1 MDANMTNLEGMTE
14 AELRE
19 LIRQAEQ
26 VLQQQIA
33 KRARSTLKEI
43 RHLAA
48 EVGFEVSFTKHGKAV
63 GSKGKAFVPR
73 GKAVQK
79 YRNPDNP
86 EETWA
91 GRGRPPKWVQAALSK
106 GQSLSDLA
114 ISPSESAETA

>member
-43 RHLAA
+43 RCLAA
-48 EVGFEVSFTKHGKAV
+48 EVGF
-63 GSKGKAFVPR
+63 
-73 GKAVQK
+73 
-79 YRNPDNP
+79 
-86 EETWA
+86 
-91 GRGRPPKWVQAALSK
+91 
-106 GQSLSDLA
+106 
-114 ISPSESAETA
+114 